1 MPPRLWYVRV
11 AGWPLPRGEWCD
23 NTTTAP
29 DYAAATRLAMEALEH
44 PDFLVTE
51 IKIGLAPPTR
61 EELVPY

>member
-1 MPPRLWYVRV
+1 
-11 AGWPLPRGEWCD
+11 
-23 NTTTAP
+23 
-29 DYAAATRLAMEALEH
+29 MEALEH